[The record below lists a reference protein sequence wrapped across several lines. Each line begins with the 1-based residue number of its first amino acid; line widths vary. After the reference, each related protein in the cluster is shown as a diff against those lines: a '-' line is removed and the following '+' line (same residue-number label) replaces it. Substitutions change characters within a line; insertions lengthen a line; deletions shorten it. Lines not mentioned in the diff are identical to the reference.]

1 MTSGRNDDELLNPAP
16 EHIERRPVTVA
27 ARLLLGGPVVLVTAS
42 HRGQHNV
49 MPLAWCAPLS
59 GDPPLVGIAVEQSR
73 HTAEMVSHSEEFA
86 LNFPSRQLLH
96 HVQYLGALSG
106 SDIDKFEATQ
116 LETFAPEHITAPLI
130 EGCVAWVECEVQQVV
145 PIGDH
150 LLFVGLPV
158 SVQVDPQAFDE
169 TWTADESAGEV
180 DSRPLH
186 FLGGNRYSALEGVTE
201 ARLPSPGEAPER
213 ALAER
218 IEEELELSR
227 EARERREEQLGELE
241 REVEAGNVIDIAK
254 VALDELPELEDI
266 PRIVV
271 PEREEP

>member
-1 MTSGRNDDELLNPAP
+1 MTSGRGDEHLLNPAP
-16 EHIERRPVTVA
+16 EHIERRPVTTA
-27 ARLLLGGPVVLVTAS
+27 GRLLLGGPVVLVTAS
-42 HRGQHNV
+42 YRGQANV

-59 GDPPLVGIAVEQSR
+59 SDPPLIGISVEQSR
-73 HTAEMVSHSEEFA
+73 HTAEMVSHSEEFV

-96 HVQYLGALSG
+96 HVQYLGSLTG

-116 LETFAPEHITAPLI
+116 LETFAPEHVTAPLI
-130 EGCVAWVECEVQQVV
+130 EGCVGWVECEVQEVV

-150 LLFVGLPV
+150 LLFVALPV
-158 SVQVDPQAFDE
+158 AVKVDPLAFDE
-169 TWTADESAGEV
+169 TWSAQEA

-186 FLGGNRYSALEGVTE
+186 FLGGNRYSALDGVTE

-213 ALAER
+213 ALAEH

-227 EARERREEQLGELE
+227 EAQERREEQLGQLE
-241 REVEAGNVIDIAK
+241 REVDAGNVIDIAR
-254 VALDELPELEDI
+254 VSLEELPELEEI

-271 PEREEP
+271 PEPEET